1 MSHVNIC
8 MSVNYKKQRKEMM
21 KRVFR
26 FFKIAAILTSAIGLA
41 GCAASG
47 MKDVKQT
54 GFLGNYGQLQPG
66 GDDRAALIY
75 VNPDVDFKP
84 YTKLMFERVS
94 VFLSPTLESREID
107 PTILKELTDFYQ
119 NALLEAVKGGYEV
132 VDQPGPDVLW
142 VRVAITDVVPSNPTA
157 NTMSSIIPVGMVVAG
172 ATKAVSDANLGTGEA
187 ATEMEVLDSMT
198 KERLAA
204 AVDRRQGGK
213 SAFRGKWVDTK
224 NAFEYWAKRFR
235 ERLDELREVQK

>member
-1 MSHVNIC
+1 MNKNIYWSGLFLA
-8 MSVNYKKQRKEMM
+8 SV
-21 KRVFR
+21 
-26 FFKIAAILTSAIGLA
+26 LLLS

-54 GFLGNYGQLQPG
+54 GFLGDYGQLKSG

-94 VFLSPTLESREID
+94 VFLSPTSESREID

-119 NALLEAVKGGYEV
+119 NALFEAVKDGYEV

-142 VRVAITDVVPSNPTA
+142 VRVAITDVVPSNPTS
-157 NTMSSIIPVGMVVAG
+157 NTLSSIIPIDRKSVV
-172 ATKAVSDANLGTGEA
+172 
-187 ATEMEVLDSMT
+187 
-198 KERLAA
+198 
-204 AVDRRQGGK
+204 
-213 SAFRGKWVDTK
+213 
-224 NAFEYWAKRFR
+224 
-235 ERLDELREVQK
+235 

>member
-1 MSHVNIC
+1 MNKNLYWS
-8 MSVNYKKQRKEMM
+8 
-21 KRVFR
+21 
-26 FFKIAAILTSAIGLA
+26 GLFLVA
-41 GCAASG
+41 VLLLSGCAASG

-54 GFLGNYGQLQPG
+54 GFFADYGQLQPG

-94 VFLSPTLESREID
+94 VFLSPTSESREID

-119 NALLEAVKGGYEV
+119 NALLEAVKDGYEV

-142 VRVAITDVVPSNPTA
+142 VRVAITDMVPSNPTA
-157 NTMSSIIPVGMVVAG
+157 NTLSSIIPVGLVVAG

-204 AVDRRQGGK
+204 AVERRQGGK
-213 SAFRGKWVDTK
+213 AAFRGKWEDTK
-224 NAFEYWAKRFR
+224 RAFEYWAKRFR
-235 ERLDELREVQK
+235 QRLDEARK

>member
-1 MSHVNIC
+1 MKSMNKNIYW
-8 MSVNYKKQRKEMM
+8 SGL
-21 KRVFR
+21 FL
-26 FFKIAAILTSAIGLA
+26 AAVLLLS

-54 GFLGNYGQLQPG
+54 GFLGDYGQLQPG

-75 VNPDVDFKP
+75 VNPGVDFKP

-94 VFLSPTLESREID
+94 VFLSPTSERREID

-119 NALLEAVKGGYEV
+119 NALLEAVKDGYEV

-142 VRVAITDVVPSNPTA
+142 VRVAITDVVPSNPTS
-157 NTMSSIIPVGMVVAG
+157 NTLSSIIPIGMVVAG

-224 NAFEYWAKRFR
+224 KAFEFWAKRFR
-235 ERLDELREVQK
+235 DRLDELREVQK